1 MDFFHEYGGDPLKPS
16 LFELVA
22 QEQLRDLLQPALK
35 YVLSVFAQR
44 HPRYLL
50 RIVNRHEEFYALIML
65 YVERHYLR
73 KYNASFSENFY
84 GLKRRRKPLIETE
97 RARAAVGGLPVEEK
111 LRHREV
117 WRSLVVLVGLPYLRA
132 KAQDYYED
140 LGGGSDL
147 LDDGARQVQAL
158 TEESFRGRLR
168 RLYKRTYPWIN
179 LTFEGWLM
187 AYNVAYAFERTP
199 FYRPWL
205 SWIGVDV
212 RRLGIEDL
220 RAAAAM
226 GDKVKSREKSRGLM
240 SVLRRLLLTSPRF
253 LLDSLKLLLPT
264 AIFFIKFLEW
274 WYSPSSPARVLSTS
288 PLGPAIPPPRLL
300 PPHPKGIPV
309 DPTKFGHCPLCQSMI
324 SNATVLPSG
333 YVFCYR
339 CAFSHVEKHGTCPVT
354 LLPVHTWDL
363 RKVLV

>member
-1 MDFFHEYGGDPLKPS
+1 
-16 LFELVA
+16 
-22 QEQLRDLLQPALK
+22 
-35 YVLSVFAQR
+35 
-44 HPRYLL
+44 
-50 RIVNRHEEFYALIML
+50 
-65 YVERHYLR
+65 
-73 KYNASFSENFY
+73 
-84 GLKRRRKPLIETE
+84 
-97 RARAAVGGLPVEEK
+97 
-111 LRHREV
+111 
-117 WRSLVVLVGLPYLRA
+117 
-132 KAQDYYED
+132 
-140 LGGGSDL
+140 
-147 LDDGARQVQAL
+147 
-158 TEESFRGRLR
+158 
-168 RLYKRTYPWIN
+168 
-179 LTFEGWLM
+179 M

-220 RAAAAM
+220 VSVNVRLLVLANPTVQRAAAAM

-240 SVLRRLLLTSPRF
+240 SVLSRLLLTSPR
-253 LLDSLKLLLPT
+253 LVLDSLKLLLPT